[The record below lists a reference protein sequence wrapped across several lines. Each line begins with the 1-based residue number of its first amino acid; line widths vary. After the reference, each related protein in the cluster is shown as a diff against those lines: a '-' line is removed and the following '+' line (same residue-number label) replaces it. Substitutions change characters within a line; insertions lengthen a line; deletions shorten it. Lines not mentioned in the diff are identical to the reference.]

1 MITPKPIQPV
11 AVGEGMPEEQ
21 NVERGL
27 LKPLQTSLPRRNL
40 FNVVKASRISQG
52 IFDHFQKIAILLS
65 DENTNLPFHP
75 TLSFRQSPMAETILW
90 NTLLPR
96 LAISKYLA
104 HSFFVSSIAGFL
116 V

>member
-1 MITPKPIQPV
+1 
-11 AVGEGMPEEQ
+11 
-21 NVERGL
+21 
-27 LKPLQTSLPRRNL
+27 
-40 FNVVKASRISQG
+40 
-52 IFDHFQKIAILLS
+52 
-65 DENTNLPFHP
+65 
-75 TLSFRQSPMAETILW
+75 MAETILW